1 MKALRAILFYV
12 RIALIALIADGVFC
26 GLTLDPIFLAHS
38 LIAFVV
44 LLGVNQLINEVQKVK

>member
-1 MKALRAILFYV
+1 MKVLRAILFFF
-12 RIALIALIADGVFC
+12 RMTLIVLIADGVFF

>member
-1 MKALRAILFYV
+1 MRPVRVFRFSFNMAMIL
-12 RIALIALIADGVFC
+12 LIADGVFF

-44 LLGVNQLINEVQKVK
+44 LLGVNQLINEVQRVK

>member
-1 MKALRAILFYV
+1 MRLLRFTFNMAMIL
-12 RIALIALIADGVFC
+12 LIADGVFC
-26 GLTLDPIFLAHS
+26 GLTIDPIFIAHS

>member
-1 MKALRAILFYV
+1 MRLLRFTFNMAMIL
-12 RIALIALIADGVFC
+12 LIADGVFF

-44 LLGVNQLINEVQKVK
+44 LLGVNQLINEVQRVK